1 MIWRP
6 PMNDQKR
13 GMGKGKGEWGSVIKV
28 FWSIELSDL
37 LIQNDWLNI
46 SAIFILRWSCL
57 TWVIKIWHFWSF
69 VLCRCSLVLFC
80 LQKFYWDFSF
90 ATPRRKKGSP
100 VPPCWPPTTSLAPFR
115 KYVTSCCPFDM
126 LVLERSRIII
136 KEMNWMAWITNVLV
150 TPYQR
155 CYLNP
160 PPSAAQKSRNEIP
173 FQKTKNY
180 NPWKIVEKECMCKS
194 CGDVW

>member
-1 MIWRP
+1 
-6 PMNDQKR
+6 
-13 GMGKGKGEWGSVIKV
+13 MGKGGSVIKV

-37 LIQNDWLNI
+37 LQYW
-46 SAIFILRWSCL
+46 SRWSVDSKWL
-57 TWVIKIWHFWSF
+57 IKHWCYIHLQMILFNMSDNNLAF
-69 VLCRCSLVLFC
+69 MKFCPLQMYFGPFLSAKVLLGF
-80 LQKFYWDFSF
+80 FFSH
-90 ATPRRKKGSP
+90 APKKKGSP

-160 PPSAAQKSRNEIP
+160 SPTFCPPTKSSNEIP
-173 FQKTKNY
+173 FQKTKHY
-180 NPWKIVEKECMCKS
+180 NPWKIVEKEYMCKS
-194 CGDVW
+194 CGGVW